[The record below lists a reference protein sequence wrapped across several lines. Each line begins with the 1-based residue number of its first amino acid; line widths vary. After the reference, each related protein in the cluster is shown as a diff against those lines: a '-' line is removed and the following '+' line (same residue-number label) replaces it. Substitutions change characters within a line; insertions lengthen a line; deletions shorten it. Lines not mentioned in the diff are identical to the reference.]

1 MLGFA
6 AGVMIAASFWSLL
19 APSIKMSGELSLPIW
34 LPPLVGFLAGGL
46 FLKLAD
52 TFLPHLH
59 IGSPSEKAEGPK
71 CGWKRAVLL
80 VTAITLHNIPEGLAI
95 GVAIGAATN
104 NLGSATLAS
113 ALILALGMGLQN
125 LPEGA
130 AVSIPLRREG
140 VSRLKSFWYGQVSG
154 LVEPIA
160 GVVGVIAVMAVA
172 DTAVCLVFAAGAMIY
187 VVVEELLPEAQSS
200 ESSDY
205 STIGCLLGF
214 ALMMVLILPWDEG
227 CVMHV
232 SSAARRTHRAL
243 PFCSTP
249 FAACCFIMRR
259 FIVCC
264 FITRVAFLCV
274 VSLRAVTVHVLFHCT
289 CCNITYLFHCAYCLL
304 CVLFHCMCCLI
315 TFAVR

>member
-1 MLGFA
+1 MDTLLSNINPVWQALIATGFSWFMTAVGSALVFFFKSINKKVLDTMLGFA

-160 GVVGVIAVMAVA
+160 GVVGVIAVMAVKPILPYA
-172 DTAVCLVFAAGAMIY
+172 LSFAAGAMIY

-214 ALMMVLILPWDEG
+214 ALMMVLDI
-227 CVMHV
+227 
-232 SSAARRTHRAL
+232 AL
-243 PFCSTP
+243 G
-249 FAACCFIMRR
+249 
-259 FIVCC
+259 
-264 FITRVAFLCV
+264 
-274 VSLRAVTVHVLFHCT
+274 
-289 CCNITYLFHCAYCLL
+289 
-304 CVLFHCMCCLI
+304 
-315 TFAVR
+315 